1 MSGFRRLVLELGH
14 GAADQG
20 TMREAAAFARLLD
33 AELHALFVED
43 ETLLNA
49 SALPFAREINPL
61 SLRWR
66 KLEPDRL
73 EAELRATADQA
84 RGRLMA
90 VANAVGIRR
99 SFEIRRGDLALQ
111 VTEFCVASDIVVVA
125 PPLRVD
131 TTHGSR
137 RLRETADRS
146 AASVL
151 YLPPMAGRPH
161 GPVVAVAIGAG
172 GSSLS
177 VARAIA
183 VQGEEELVV
192 VEGTTPSDIA
202 AALGDTRE
210 RLIVMMRGLG
220 DGSELAA
227 VRGVAVLV
235 VEPEMI
241 AGDPA

>member
-1 MSGFRRLVLELGH
+1 
-14 GAADQG
+14 
-20 TMREAAAFARLLD
+20 
-33 AELHALFVED
+33 
-43 ETLLNA
+43 
-49 SALPFAREINPL
+49 
-61 SLRWR
+61 
-66 KLEPDRL
+66 
-73 EAELRATADQA
+73 
-84 RGRLMA
+84 
-90 VANAVGIRR
+90 
-99 SFEIRRGDLALQ
+99 
-111 VTEFCVASDIVVVA
+111 
-125 PPLRVD
+125 
-131 TTHGSR
+131 
-137 RLRETADRS
+137 
-146 AASVL
+146 
-151 YLPPMAGRPH
+151 
-161 GPVVAVAIGAG
+161 VVAVAIGAG